1 MRTVNMIYNM
11 KKRIF
16 GILLMLTGLCAVA
29 QETAPAEALQRVQ
42 YKIDSTTILL
52 GDQTTIV
59 VQPTGNI
66 PTLEDLSNNDIVA
79 VRQWTDSTDGTIKTA
94 LTSFEVGEHWLHI
107 GPDSVLITVKDVP
120 NVDTTNTNI
129 KDIANIMRQPVT
141 FGEVAK
147 WVGIVLG
154 ICALI
159 AVIIYIIIQLKNRK
173 PIIHKPVAPPIPADE
188 KALINLEQLR
198 QQQLWQQGMV
208 KEYHTEL
215 TDIVRNYLEESYRI
229 QSTEM
234 TSDQT
239 LDAFRGCEAYTEDAA
254 ASLRQILQ
262 TADMVKFAKSEP
274 LPYQH
279 DSSMTQAVAFVRA
292 THAKTMAAHPADQPA
307 AGGTEAE
314 PNNQNS
320 QTK

>member
-1 MRTVNMIYNM
+1 M
-11 KKRIF
+11 KKNIF
-16 GILLMLTGLCAVA
+16 VILFILTGFCASAQEEAVA
-29 QETAPAEALQRVQ
+29 APIQRVQ
-42 YKIDSTTILL
+42 FKLDSTTILL
-52 GDQTTIV
+52 GDQTTLV

-66 PTLEDLSNNDIVA
+66 PTLEELSNNDIVA
-79 VRQWTDSTDGTIKTA
+79 VKQWTDSTDGTIRTA

-147 WVGIVLG
+147 WVGIVVG
-154 ICALI
+154 IL
-159 AVIIYIIIQLKNRK
+159 AVIAAIVYVIIRLKKHKSLIPK
-173 PIIHKPVAPPIPADE
+173 PEEPPLPANE
-188 KALINLEQLR
+188 KALIELEKLR

-215 TDIVRNYLEESYRI
+215 TDIVRNYLEERYRI

-239 LDAFRGCEAYTEDAA
+239 LDAFRGCEAYTEEA
-254 ASLRQILQ
+254 ASALRQILQ

-279 DSSMTQAVAFVRA
+279 DSSMTQAIAFIRTTHEA
-292 THAKTMAAHPADQPA
+292 TAPA
-307 AGGTEAE
+307 AVPAVPSQAGPAAE
-314 PNNQNS
+314 LMDN
-320 QTK
+320 

>member
-1 MRTVNMIYNM
+1 M
-11 KKRIF
+11 KKNIF
-16 GILLMLTGLCAVA
+16 VILFILTGFCASAQEEAVA
-29 QETAPAEALQRVQ
+29 APIQRVQ
-42 YKIDSTTILL
+42 FKLDSTTILL
-52 GDQTTIV
+52 GDQTTLV

-66 PTLEDLSNNDIVA
+66 PTLEELSNNDIVA
-79 VRQWTDSTDGTIKTA
+79 VKQWTDSTDGTIRTA

-147 WVGIVLG
+147 WVGIVVG
-154 ICALI
+154 IL
-159 AVIIYIIIQLKNRK
+159 AVIAAIVYVVIRLKKHKSLIPK
-173 PIIHKPVAPPIPADE
+173 PEEPPLPANE
-188 KALINLEQLR
+188 KALIELEKLR

-215 TDIVRNYLEESYRI
+215 TDIVRNYLEERYRI

-239 LDAFRGCEAYTEDAA
+239 LDAFRGCEAYTEEA
-254 ASLRQILQ
+254 ASALRQILQ

-279 DSSMTQAVAFVRA
+279 DSSMTQAIAFIRTTHEA
-292 THAKTMAAHPADQPA
+292 TAPA
-307 AGGTEAE
+307 AVPAVPSQAGPAAE
-314 PNNQNS
+314 LMDN
-320 QTK
+320 